1 MAEKSKKALVDKIV
15 KYEGT
20 DGKMHKGKEINYRTM
35 MDGKAS
41 CIVIKEGQVKPKSES
56 YTYYDVKPYGTI
68 KVASVNFPLV
78 LKTHRLK

>member
-35 MDGKAS
+35 MDGKAHDKRY
-41 CIVIKEGQVKPKSES
+41 VIHLIKSLVTES
-56 YTYYDVKPYGTI
+56 GK
-68 KVASVNFPLV
+68 
-78 LKTHRLK
+78 